1 MKQEGQKA
9 RQALLVRFSDEERP
23 KRAVDLGMK
32 SAAGF
37 MAAPATGPK
46 ESPGTK
52 LSKATRHGQDSKYS
66 RRN

>member
-1 MKQEGQKA
+1 M
-9 RQALLVRFSDEERP
+9 LLVKFSDEGRP
-23 KRAVDLGMK
+23 ESVVDLGMK

-46 ESPGTK
+46 ESPETN
-52 LSKATRHGQDSKYS
+52 LSHATRHCQDSKYS